1 MIDENKIYILENEK
15 NKDYL
20 KNYSFYIPNYQ
31 RGYKWSKEN
40 IEDLLNDINSI
51 GKDGKAEH
59 CLHNLTII
67 NNEDKGQ
74 YEVVDGQQRL
84 TTIYLLLNYLNS
96 EEIYNL
102 DYQIREETK
111 HFINKKLKEIIEK
124 IHNDNS
130 SIDIFNSVKEEE
142 IDIKK
147 EDGTDEESSYN
158 KQDIY
163 FICDALFC
171 MHQWFNPKNNNHQ
184 NFENSE
190 NLEEKIKNNLKNVYF
205 YKHEIT
211 GIKGET
217 VFANLN
223 SGKVA
228 LTDIELIK
236 ADLIINISENIE
248 KENKEKNN
256 DVLLNEIRSNIG
268 RLWDEMES
276 FLAQD
281 EVWHWIAAN
290 NKSANKLSLL
300 FNLIGIE
307 FFKDY
312 ENKKNNKTS
321 NDILDEIKDYYYTIK
336 DWYYDNDMYHLVGIA
351 INIDIKIDKLFEI
364 KENIAKNKCEL
375 KSEIIQSIINKL
387 SLKID
392 DNDSIKSIKIGET
405 QYEDLNYQN
414 RKYIEKIM
422 LLLNCLEGYNFNNK
436 TFNKGFRYRFDLHN
450 KENWSIEHIF
460 PQNAT
465 KENYKSYILDL
476 IFLFKEENKKEEN
489 KKEENKKEELK
500 KICGILGIVN
510 NNENIEELKKLII
523 EKLREFINENK
534 DIDINKIKEISDNM
548 QFMDI
553 QSIGNLALL
562 SKNINSSLK
571 NDIFEEK
578 RNKLLKKLSEE
589 NIFIPPL
596 TLKIFSKNFD
606 GAERTK
612 AYWTPTDFNAYINY
626 QEKQLKKIFKIIE
639 D

>member
-1 MIDENKIYILENEK
+1 MNNNKIYIRDLIK
-15 NKDYL
+15 YP
-20 KNYSFYIPNYQ
+20 FYIPNYQ

-51 GKDGKAEH
+51 DQDNKKDH

-67 NNEDKGQ
+67 EKDGK

-84 TTIYLLLNYLNS
+84 TTVFLLLKYLGS
-96 EEIYNL
+96 ENIYNL
-102 DYQIREETK
+102 DYQIREETRD
-111 HFINKKLKEIIEK
+111 FINNKLKEIIKEINK
-124 IHNDNS
+124 YNR
-130 SIDIFNSVKEEE
+130 SIDIFNIVKK

-147 EDGTDEESSYN
+147 EDGTKSSYN

-171 MHQWFNPKNNNHQ
+171 MHQWFNLKNNNPQ

-190 NLEEKIKNNLKNVYF
+190 NFENLEEKEEKIKNNLENVYF
-205 YKHEIT
+205 YEHKLT

-236 ADLIINISENIE
+236 ADLIINISENIEKENIEKENIEKENIEKENKE

-351 INIDIKIDKLFEI
+351 VNIGKSIKDLLPKKTDDDKYKL
-364 KENIAKNKCEL
+364 KNKIIKSIIEEL
-375 KSEIIQSIINKL
+375 KIY
-387 SLKID
+387 D
-392 DNDSIKSIKIGET
+392 TDSIKIGET

-422 LLLNCLEGYNFNNK
+422 LLLNCLEGYNFNKK

-450 KENWSIEHIF
+450 KEDWSIEHIF
-460 PQNAT
+460 PQ
-465 KENYKSYILDL
+465 K
-476 IFLFKEENKKEEN
+476 NKK
-489 KKEENKKEELK
+489 
-500 KICGILGIVN
+500 
-510 NNENIEELKKLII
+510 
-523 EKLREFINENK
+523 
-534 DIDINKIKEISDNM
+534 
-548 QFMDI
+548 I
-553 QSIGNLALL
+553 Q
-562 SKNINSSLK
+562 
-571 NDIFEEK
+571 
-578 RNKLLKKLSEE
+578 
-589 NIFIPPL
+589 
-596 TLKIFSKNFD
+596 
-606 GAERTK
+606 
-612 AYWTPTDFNAYINY
+612 
-626 QEKQLKKIFKIIE
+626 
-639 D
+639 

>member
-1 MIDENKIYILENEK
+1 MIDEKNMNGKKKIYILQNEK
-15 NKDYL
+15 NEDYL

-51 GKDGKAEH
+51 DNNNKKDH

-67 NNEDKGQ
+67 EINEEHPMYNLTVKSRDKIN

-84 TTIYLLLNYLNS
+84 TTIYLLLKYLEIK
-96 EEIYNL
+96 EETYNL
-102 DYQIREETK
+102 YYQIREKTK
-111 HFINKKLKEIIEK
+111 DFIDSKLKEVIINIKNNHYEIEK
-124 IHNDNS
+124 IFSDL
-130 SIDIFNSVKEEE
+130 VKYNNN
-142 IDIKK
+142 
-147 EDGTDEESSYN
+147 YN

-163 FICDALFC
+163 FICNALYC
-171 MHQWFNPKNNNHQ
+171 MHQWFTNNTDN
-184 NFENSE
+184 
-190 NLEEKIKNNLKNVYF
+190 KIYDKLKNVYF
-205 YKHEIT
+205 YKHELT

-223 SGKVA
+223 SGRVP

-236 ADLIINISENIE
+236 ADLIINISE
-248 KENKEKNN
+248 EKNKSLNN
-256 DVLLNEIRSNIG
+256 DILLNEIRINIG

-281 EVWHWIAAN
+281 EVWYWIAAN

-422 LLLNCLEGYNFNNK
+422 LLLNCLEGYNFNK
-436 TFNKGFRYRFDLHN
+436 KIFNKGFRYRFDLHN
-450 KENWSIEHIF
+450 KEEWSIEHIF

-476 IFLFKEENKKEEN
+476 IFLF
-489 KKEENKKEELK
+489 KEENKKEELK

-523 EKLREFINENK
+523 EKLRESINENK

-612 AYWTPTDFNAYINY
+612 AYWTPTDFDKYLEY
-626 QEKQLKKIFKIIE
+626 QKNKLKQLLDLQK
-639 D
+639 